1 MASKKP
7 SFPICWKPKAK
18 SPDCDS
24 QDKLL
29 FIALRYEPKD
39 IFLCVWEMEG
49 PSSIRKR
56 TKKQTIYGSAK
67 AMTQNGFGNMSNRMI
82 IMTKSP
88 AYLDYSVETDEHIIN
103 DSTHEYH
110 FLYNN
115 LSLTESMRP
124 EKGRFFSA
132 STTLL

>member
-1 MASKKP
+1 
-7 SFPICWKPKAK
+7 
-18 SPDCDS
+18 
-24 QDKLL
+24 
-29 FIALRYEPKD
+29 
-39 IFLCVWEMEG
+39 
-49 PSSIRKR
+49 
-56 TKKQTIYGSAK
+56 
-67 AMTQNGFGNMSNRMI
+67 MTQNGFGNMSNRMI

-103 DSTHEYH
+103 ESTHEYH
-110 FLYNN
+110 FLHNN